1 MNPHRQSALAYLR
14 APSGGFWHWAED
26 GSVLVWRD
34 GSTITFREEAGQ
46 IIEWLAPNGLPPFG
60 AVVFLLAACR
70 GKVAAVEDLIH
81 EAPPLQSKT
90 PASEIS
96 RLSAGRLQLKAQL
109 AAALAE
115 LGKVAQLPSELKN
128 NPKARCILAE
138 AVFEPARAE
147 RHTVA
152 REVLGGWEGPFTDS
166 DLEETDAGGGSSN
179 YIRQIHI
186 VAEGLKHHSAESLTL
201 RLRTGL
207 DVLPKPAN
215 VDLATAE
222 QARKLIEELG
232 RDREFGAV
240 ARAARE
246 LMAAVRLPRRLGER
260 EQLAIG
266 GVSDITNRGPLD
278 RLLLS
283 ELAHDDLT
291 LSVRVALNEAL
302 YLRREPPVREPP
314 GTLALLLDSGVRL
327 WGVPRLLATA
337 VALALLA
344 RDKQHSTVLAWRAHG
359 SRLQPVDLFSRDG
372 LIQHLSTLETDA
384 QPGEALPA
392 FVESLTAGAQSQ
404 SVLITHRDTLADPE
418 FRRQLGRHPDAPGF
432 IAAVD
437 GDGHFELHVL
447 PLTGRPP
454 LCQADLDLNHILADQ
469 KTIPPLKLGVD
480 PSLPAIFGLQPLPF
494 LLPLIAPVDNWAK
507 DNAGNNLVI
516 TQSYQL
522 AKFQTPEKGVRFLS
536 YDSPAGKTIW
546 MECLNE
552 MVYLV
557 KDSRNNRPARLC
569 SQSINGGSL
578 RTVDLVSGEDI
589 LAVHRYGET
598 LMVIRAH
605 DVRAY
610 ALNDGRLLGR
620 AVNPHTWIHGRFFRG
635 QKQFY
640 FAGWNGTVVRFQPVN
655 LPHRFTPSVI
665 AGIFDREGFED
676 PWLIHKDGTLFN
688 LTGSEQGKLP
698 MPTHASF
705 GINAI
710 RVSRD
715 GQRILASVAD
725 DWVRL
730 KDLPT
735 GIVTQI
741 PPHAFKAVNLNPAPP
756 LPGWNLYRA
765 TEMISVL
772 PAGLAI
778 CGRSQRWRRLSL
790 TDRKIVIVDITPE
803 EQAHLSEKITLGRPV
818 KQDSHGCFL
827 RTAEWPNGSRV
838 MFDTHG
844 MLHLKSGDSQAPEVS
859 LVLSAQEVAGWTSD
873 GKVCGPSFFFEGE
886 YVSEPAFV
894 FNALERF
901 LDHL

>member
-1 MNPHRQSALAYLR
+1 MTPQRQSALAYLR
-14 APSGGFWHWAED
+14 APSGGLWHWAEE
-26 GSVLVWRD
+26 GSVLAWHD
-34 GSTITFREEAGQ
+34 GSTITFRPEARQ
-46 IIEWLAPNGLPPFG
+46 ILEWLAPNGLPPFG
-60 AVVFLLAACR
+60 AIVFLLAACR
-70 GKVAAVEDLIH
+70 GKVAAVEDLLP
-81 EAPPLQSKT
+81 EPPALASTT
-90 PASEIS
+90 PASETFPS
-96 RLSAGRLQLKAQL
+96 SAGRQQLKAQL

-115 LGKVAQLPSELKN
+115 LGKVAQLPPDLKN

-138 AVFEPARAE
+138 AVFESARVE
-147 RHTVA
+147 RHTEA
-152 REVLGGWEGPFTDS
+152 REVLSGWEGPFTNH
-166 DLEETDAGGGSSN
+166 DLQESGAAGGNGS

-186 VAEGLKHHSAESLTL
+186 VAEGLKHHTAESLTL

-207 DVLPKPAN
+207 DALPKPAG

-344 RDKQHSTVLAWRAHG
+344 RDKQHNTVLAWRAHG
-359 SRLQPVDLFSRDG
+359 RQLHPVDLFSRDG
-372 LIQHLSTLETDA
+372 LIQHLSSLETDA

-392 FVESLTAGAQSQ
+392 FAASLAPGALSQ

-418 FRRQLGRHPDAPGF
+418 FRQLLGRHPGAPGF
-432 IAAVD
+432 IATVD
-437 GDGHFELHVL
+437 GGGRFELHVL

-454 LCQADLDLNHILADQ
+454 LCEADLDLKHILADQ
-469 KTIPPLKLGVD
+469 KTIPPLKVEVD
-480 PSLPAIFGLQPLPF
+480 PALPAIFGLQPLPF

-507 DNAGNNLVI
+507 DAEGNNLAI

-522 AKFQTPEKGVRFLS
+522 ARFQSPEKGVRFLS

-552 MVYLV
+552 TVHLL
-557 KDSRNNRPARLC
+557 KDSRNHRPARLC
-569 SQSINGGSL
+569 SQSIAGGSL

-598 LMVIRAH
+598 LMLIRAH

-620 AVNPHTWIHGRFFRG
+620 AVNPHTWSHGRFFRG

-640 FAGWNGTVVRFQPVN
+640 FAAWNGAAVQFQPVT

-676 PWLIHKDGTLFN
+676 PWFIHKDGTVFN
-688 LTGSEQGKLP
+688 LTGIEQGKLP
-698 MPTHASF
+698 MPAHSSF
-705 GINAI
+705 GINALRI
-710 RVSRD
+710 SRD
-715 GQRILASVAD
+715 GHRILASVAD

-756 LPGWNLYRA
+756 IPGWNLYRA
-765 TEMISVL
+765 TEMVSVL

-778 CGRSQRWRRLSL
+778 CGRSQRWRKLTL
-790 TDRKIVIVDITPE
+790 TDHKIVIVDIAPE
-803 EQAHLSEKITLGRPV
+803 EPARLSEKISLGRPV

-844 MLHLKSGDSQAPEVS
+844 MLHLKSGNPQVPEVS

-873 GKVCGPSFFFEGE
+873 GKVCGPSFFFQGD
-886 YVSEPAFV
+886 YASEPALV
-894 FNALERF
+894 FHALERF

>member
-14 APSGGFWHWAED
+14 APPGGMWHWAED

-34 GSTITFREEAGQ
+34 GSTITFRQEARQ
-46 IIEWLAPNGLPPFG
+46 ILEWLAPNGLPPFG

-70 GKVAAVEDLIH
+70 GKVAVVEDLVH
-81 EAPPLQSKT
+81 KPPPQQS
-90 PASEIS
+90 AALALEIS
-96 RLSAGRLQLKAQL
+96 RLSAGRQQLKAQL

-115 LGKVAQLPSELKN
+115 LSKVAQLPAELKN

-138 AVFEPARAE
+138 AVFESARVE
-147 RHTVA
+147 RHVDA
-152 REVLGGWEGPFTDS
+152 REILGGWEGPFTDN
-166 DLEETDAGGGSSN
+166 DFQEIDFGRGRSN
-179 YIRQIHI
+179 HIRQIHI
-186 VAEGLKHHSAESLTL
+186 VAEGLKHHSAESLAL
-201 RLRTGL
+201 RLQTGL
-207 DVLPKPAN
+207 GTLPKPAN

-222 QARKLIEELG
+222 QARKLIEELS
-232 RDREFGAV
+232 RDGEFGAV

-327 WGVPRLLATA
+327 WGTPRLLVMA

-344 RDKQHSTVLAWRAHG
+344 RDKQHNTVLAWRAHG
-359 SRLQPVDLFSRDG
+359 RTLEPVDLFSREG

-392 FVESLTAGAQSQ
+392 FAGSLTAGEQSQ

-418 FRRQLGRHPDAPGF
+418 FRRRLARHRGTPGF
-432 IAAVD
+432 IAVVD
-437 GDGHFELHVL
+437 GGGRFELHVL

-454 LCQADLDLNHILADQ
+454 LCEADLDLSRILADQ
-469 KTIPPLKLGVD
+469 KAIPPLKVAVD
-480 PSLPAIFGLQPLPF
+480 PALPAIFGLQPLPF
-494 LLPLIAPVDNWAK
+494 LLPLTAPIDNWAK
-507 DNAGNNLVI
+507 DHDGNYFAA
-516 TQSYQL
+516 TQSNQL
-522 AKFQTPEKGVRFLS
+522 AKFQSQEKGVRFLS
-536 YDSPAGKTIW
+536 YDSPPGKIIW
-546 MECLNE
+546 MECVNE

-557 KDSRNNRPARLC
+557 KESRNQRPARLC
-569 SQSINGGSL
+569 SQAASGGTL
-578 RTVDLVSGEDI
+578 RSADLVSGEDI

-598 LMVIRAH
+598 LLLIRAH

-620 AVNPHTWIHGRFFRG
+620 AVNPHNWSHGRFFRG

-640 FAGWNGTVVRFQPVN
+640 FAGWNGTAVQFQPVD

-665 AGIFDREGFED
+665 AGIFDREGLED
-676 PWLIHKDGTLFN
+676 PWFIHKDGTLFN
-688 LTGSEQGKLP
+688 LPGIEQGKLP
-698 MPTHASF
+698 MPAYASF

-710 RVSRD
+710 RISRD

-756 LPGWNLYRA
+756 IPGWNLYRA

-778 CGRSQRWRRLSL
+778 CGRSQRWRKLCL
-790 TDRKIVIVDITPE
+790 TDKIEIVDLTPE
-803 EQAHLSEKITLGRPV
+803 EQGRLSEKIVLGKPV
-818 KQDSHGCFL
+818 KLESHGCFL

-844 MLHLKSGDSQAPEVS
+844 MLHLKSRDPQTPEVS
-859 LVLSAQEVAGWTSD
+859 LVLSAQEVAGWTSE

-886 YVSEPAFV
+886 YASESTHV
-894 FNALERF
+894 FSALERF
-901 LDHL
+901 LGRL